1 MIAKIWKQPLLRL
14 DASRLFSKYIGDSER
29 NFQNAMDIAEAMA
42 PSVFWIDEIEKL
54 FGAAGATSSG
64 SDGGLAQRLFGSLLT
79 WLQEKNLG
87 VFLVATANNLDLLP
101 PELLRKGRFDEIFFV
116 DLPTEK
122 ERQEILSVQ
131 LSHRKQDQKQFDL
144 AALASATKGYSGA
157 ELEQII
163 ISALLKTLARKS
175 QLKDSDIIAEAQSFT
190 PLAIARAQ
198 DIADMRT
205 YALAHFTPAS

>member
-1 MIAKIWKQPLLRL
+1 
-14 DASRLFSKYIGDSER
+14 
-29 NFQNAMDIAEAMA
+29 
-42 PSVFWIDEIEKL
+42 
-54 FGAAGATSSG
+54 
-64 SDGGLAQRLFGSLLT
+64 LAQRLFGSLLT